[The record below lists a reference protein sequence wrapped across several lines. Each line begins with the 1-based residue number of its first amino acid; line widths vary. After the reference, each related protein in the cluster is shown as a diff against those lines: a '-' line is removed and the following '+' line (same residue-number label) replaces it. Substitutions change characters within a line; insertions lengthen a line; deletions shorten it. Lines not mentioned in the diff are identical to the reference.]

1 MGASASRWDLSRPPC
16 IANATSTSKANL
28 VPPALHSIP
37 FQSFI
42 LHSKLHTLPIL
53 HKSNHSLLSAMPSEH
68 PQSQSHRPSLSGH
81 RSTSSIH
88 SQTDSPSSTPPHH
101 AKTKGQKHVVGGG
114 RVHARASSSKSIHKL
129 AKTSHANEGLSSD
142 NLKKLARNSSATHLK
157 KNHSHVSLKRN
168 QSSSDVPRKSKT
180 AHATTK
186 RPSSVHFEIGD
197 EPEVEPEHEDAWEEA
212 SSTASPALSR
222 SASRPNSAKHSVNNS
237 QPDTPSQSFK
247 PQTLV
252 AATTNLSTEKQSA
265 RYPAADAKV
274 ITERLLQRTPSY
286 NTTKMSLATATPA
299 KVTSSRPSDSLE
311 NSQKDGPNSNGTSQ
325 FGSKEEVVSR
335 FVSGSGTPSESQFLK
350 RKDSEPNGQ
359 EDMKRAQSMGNLT
372 RRDSSE
378 ERALAPRSR
387 KSSTSNAYVPP
398 QLSRT
403 QQKLWLQRASSNIEP
418 QGMTPG
424 AAINGLSNIHGIT
437 GAIPILGAGYDGR
450 DPRIKQQLERT
461 GLEYLVVRRH
471 QDPIGLALKR
481 LNQLPGAD
489 KNRRI
494 PSQRKNEAGVG
505 GRRSLGLS
513 QSLKDARRN
522 DNATAKSSYGSQG
535 EASGRGE
542 DDEGVSA
549 ILRSL
554 WEKNFDFSSSAD

>member
-1 MGASASRWDLSRPPC
+1 
-16 IANATSTSKANL
+16 
-28 VPPALHSIP
+28 
-37 FQSFI
+37 
-42 LHSKLHTLPIL
+42 
-53 HKSNHSLLSAMPSEH
+53 MPSEH

-88 SQTDSPSSTPPHH
+88 SNDSPSSTPPQHG
-101 AKTKGQKHVVGGG
+101 KTKSQKHVVGGG
-114 RVHARASSSKSIHKL
+114 RVHARVSSSKNIHKL
-129 AKTSHANEGLSSD
+129 SKTSHAEGSSD
-142 NLKKLARNSSATHLK
+142 NLKKLGRNSSATHLK
-157 KNHSHVSLKRN
+157 KNQSHVSLKRN
-168 QSSSDVPRKSKT
+168 QSSSDVAKKSKSS
-180 AHATTK
+180 HGTTK

-222 SASRPNSAKHSVNNS
+222 SASRPNSAKQSVNNS
-237 QPDTPSQSFK
+237 QPDTPSHSFK
-247 PQTLV
+247 PTTSVV
-252 AATTNLSTEKQSA
+252 APANAPTEKQNS

-286 NTTKMSLATATPA
+286 NTTQMSLATATPA
-299 KVTSSRPSDSLE
+299 KVTSSRPSDPLE
-311 NSQKDGPNSNGTSQ
+311 NSQGDGSNSNGTSQ
-325 FGSKEEVVSR
+325 FGSKEEIVSR

-350 RKDSEPNGQ
+350 RKDSEPNVQ

-437 GAIPILGAGYDGR
+437 GALPILGAGYDGR

-471 QDPIGLALKR
+471 QDPVGLALKR

-494 PSQRKNEAGVG
+494 PSQRKNEVG

-513 QSLKDARRN
+513 QSLKDPRRN
-522 DNATAKSSYGSQG
+522 DNAAAKSSYGSQG

-542 DDEGVSA
+542 DDEGISA